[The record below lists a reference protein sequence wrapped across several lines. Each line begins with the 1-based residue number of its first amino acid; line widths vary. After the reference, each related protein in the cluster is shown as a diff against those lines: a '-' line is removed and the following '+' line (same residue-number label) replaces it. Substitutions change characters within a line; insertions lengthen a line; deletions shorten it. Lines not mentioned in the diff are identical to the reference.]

1 MSSLSLVG
9 VEVEVGVGVGVEVE
23 DGFWAKMQVSFLTF
37 SVWLVGGAVGEVSY
51 KANLNSSCS

>member
-9 VEVEVGVGVGVEVE
+9 VEVEVGVGVEVE

-37 SVWLVGGAVGEVSY
+37 SVWWVGGVVGEVKY
-51 KANLNSSCS
+51 KTNLNSSCS